1 MVETKATG
9 LNGCELRRQ
18 DTKEMDSTEFLD
30 IPPLDL
36 AFGRTPAMQAI
47 RHKLENV
54 AETGVPVL
62 LQGESGTGKEVC
74 ARFLHVFSKRSRG
87 TLVKVSCPAI
97 PESLMETEL
106 FGYEKGAF
114 TGAHSTKRGRV
125 EEAHQG
131 TLFLDEVGSLDLSA
145 QSKLLQVLQD
155 GSFVRVGGHVTRTIE
170 TRLVSC
176 ANRDLRTQVEEG
188 SFRLDLLYR
197 INAVTINLPPLRQRR
212 EEIEPLVE
220 FFTEQN
226 AKTFRMSP
234 KPISRS
240 TVHLMERYH
249 WPGNI
254 RQLANLV
261 RSYVLIG
268 DEELLAAELMP
279 QPLNGESLVAD
290 IDISQPISLK
300 RITKKA
306 TLDLERQIIL
316 KVLRTNGWNR
326 QKTAKWLQMS
336 YRSLLYKLNEVDAA
350 NRLVEDP
357 PVMTEDLPNRAARSN
372 SMGPGRHM

>member
-1 MVETKATG
+1 
-9 LNGCELRRQ
+9 
-18 DTKEMDSTEFLD
+18 MDFAEFYDL
-30 IPPLDL
+30 PPLEL
-36 AFGRTPAMQAI
+36 AFGRTPAMRAI
-47 RHKLENV
+47 RQKLESV
-54 AETGVPVL
+54 ADTGVPVL
-62 LQGESGTGKEVC
+62 LQGESGTGKEIC
-74 ARFLHVFSKRSRG
+74 ARYLHVFSGRTRG
-87 TLVKVSCPAI
+87 SLVKVSCPAI

-131 TLFLDEVGSLDLSA
+131 TLFLDEIGSLDLSA

-155 GSFVRVGGHVTRTIE
+155 GTFVRVGGHNTRTIE

-176 ANRDLRTQVEEG
+176 ANRDLRAQVNEG

-197 INAVTINLPPLRQRR
+197 INAVTISIPPLRHRR
-212 EEIEPLVE
+212 EEVEPLVQY
-220 FFTEQN
+220 FTDLN
-226 AKTFRMSP
+226 ARAFRLSP
-234 KPISRS
+234 RPISRS
-240 TVHLMERYH
+240 TIQLMERYN
-249 WPGNI
+249 WPGNV

-268 DEELLAAELMP
+268 DEDLLATELMP
-279 QPLNGESLVAD
+279 QTFSNESIVAD
-290 IDISQPISLK
+290 IDLSQPLSLK

-316 KVLRTNGWNR
+316 KVLRTNNWNR

-336 YRSLLYKLNEVDAA
+336 YRSLLYKLNEVDGT
-350 NRLVEDP
+350 N
-357 PVMTEDLPNRAARSN
+357 LPNSHHTPISN
-372 SMGPGRHM
+372 ELPPQADSAGNVVPGRRI

>member
-1 MVETKATG
+1 
-9 LNGCELRRQ
+9 
-18 DTKEMDSTEFLD
+18 MDLAEFYDL
-30 IPPLDL
+30 PPLEL
-36 AFGRTPAMQAI
+36 AFGRTPAMRAI
-47 RHKLENV
+47 RQKLESV
-54 AETGVPVL
+54 AESGVPVL

-74 ARFLHVFSKRSRG
+74 ARFLHLFSGRTKGS
-87 TLVKVSCPAI
+87 LVKVSCPAI

-125 EEAHQG
+125 EEAHNG

-155 GSFVRVGGHVTRTIE
+155 GTFVRVGGHTTRTIQ

-197 INAVTINLPPLRQRR
+197 INAVTVNLPPLRQRR
-212 EEIEPLVE
+212 DEIEPLVE
-220 FFTEQN
+220 YFTELN
-226 AKTFRMSP
+226 AKSFRLNP

-240 TVHLMERYH
+240 TIQLMERYH

-268 DEELLAAELMP
+268 DEDLLIAELMP
-279 QPLNGESLVAD
+279 EPPNDNVVAD
-290 IDISQPISLK
+290 IDLSQPLSLK

-316 KVLRTNGWNR
+316 KVLRSNNWNR

-350 NRLVEDP
+350 N
-357 PVMTEDLPNRAARSN
+357 LPNPPQSPITDELPRHPESGTN
-372 SMGPGRHM
+372 FGPGRRL

>member
-1 MVETKATG
+1 MESA
-9 LNGCELRRQ
+9 
-18 DTKEMDSTEFLD
+18 EFLD
-30 IPPLDL
+30 LPPLEL
-36 AFGRTPAMQAI
+36 AFGSTPAMRAI
-47 RHKLENV
+47 RQKLESV

-62 LQGESGTGKEVC
+62 LQGESGTGKEIC
-74 ARFLHVFSKRSRG
+74 ARFLHIFSRRTKGS
-87 TLVKVSCPAI
+87 LVKVSCPAI
-97 PESLMETEL
+97 PESLVETEL

-125 EEAHQG
+125 EEAHLG
-131 TLFLDEVGSLDLSA
+131 TLFLDEVGGLDLSA

-176 ANRDLRTQVEEG
+176 ANRDLRVQVEEG

-197 INAVTINLPPLRQRR
+197 INAVTVNLPPLRNRR

-220 FFTEQN
+220 YFMALN
-226 AKTFRMSP
+226 AKAFRMSP
-234 KPISRS
+234 RPISRS
-240 TVHLMERYH
+240 TIHLMERYS

-268 DEELLAAELMP
+268 DEELLAAEMMP
-279 QPLNGESLVAD
+279 QLASGDSLAAE

-336 YRSLLYKLNEVDAA
+336 YRSLLYKLNEVDATE
-350 NRLVEDP
+350 LPGDP
-357 PVMTEDLPNRAARSN
+357 PPSITEELSPQRAARAN
-372 SMGPGRHM
+372 AGPGRQM

>member
-1 MVETKATG
+1 
-9 LNGCELRRQ
+9 
-18 DTKEMDSTEFLD
+18 MDSVEFLD
-30 IPPLDL
+30 LPPLDL
-36 AFGRTPAMQAI
+36 AFGRTPAMQAV
-47 RHKLENV
+47 RQKLENV

-62 LQGESGTGKEVC
+62 LQGESGTGKEIC
-74 ARFLHVFSKRSRG
+74 ARFLHHFSRRTKGS
-87 TLVKVSCPAI
+87 LVKVSCPAI

-125 EEAHQG
+125 EEAHLG

-176 ANRDLRTQVEEG
+176 ANRDLRTQVDEG

-197 INAVTINLPPLRQRR
+197 INAVTVNLPPLRQRR
-212 EEIEPLVE
+212 EEIEPLVDY
-220 FFTEQN
+220 FTELN
-226 AKTFRMSP
+226 ARTFRMSP
-234 KPISRS
+234 RPISRS
-240 TVHLMERYH
+240 TIHLMQRYS

-279 QPLNGESLVAD
+279 QAMDGDRLAAE
-290 IDISQPISLK
+290 IDVSQPISLK

-316 KVLRTNGWNR
+316 KVLRSNGWNR

-336 YRSLLYKLNEVDAA
+336 YRSLLYKLNEVDVAELQGA
-350 NRLVEDP
+350 QPSTVTEAPPPSRGLRSEMGSGRRL
-357 PVMTEDLPNRAARSN
+357 
-372 SMGPGRHM
+372 

>member
-1 MVETKATG
+1 
-9 LNGCELRRQ
+9 
-18 DTKEMDSTEFLD
+18 MDFAEFYDL
-30 IPPLDL
+30 PPLEL
-36 AFGRTPAMQAI
+36 AFGRTSAMRGI
-47 RHKLENV
+47 RQKLESV
-54 AETGVPVL
+54 ADTGVPVL

-74 ARFLHVFSKRSRG
+74 ARFLHIFSGRTKGS
-87 TLVKVSCPAI
+87 LVKVSCPAI

-155 GSFVRVGGHVTRTIE
+155 GSFVRVGGHSTRTIE

-176 ANRDLRTQVEEG
+176 ANRDLRAQVEEG
-188 SFRLDLLYR
+188 TFRLDLLYR
-197 INAVTINLPPLRQRR
+197 INAVTINLPPLRHRR
-212 EEIEPLVE
+212 EDIDHLVRY
-220 FFTEQN
+220 FTDQN
-226 AKTFRMSP
+226 AKAFHLSP

-240 TVHLMERYH
+240 TIQLMERYN

-279 QPLNGESLVAD
+279 QSFSSDSIVAD
-290 IDISQPISLK
+290 IDLSQPLSLK

-316 KVLRTNGWNR
+316 KVLRTNNWNR

-336 YRSLLYKLNEVDAA
+336 YRSLLYKLNEVEAGH
-350 NRLVEDP
+350 
-357 PVMTEDLPNRAARSN
+357 LPNPSHSHINDELPAPTDAGSN
-372 SMGPGRHM
+372 LGPGRRL

>member
-1 MVETKATG
+1 
-9 LNGCELRRQ
+9 
-18 DTKEMDSTEFLD
+18 MDFAEFYDL
-30 IPPLDL
+30 PPIEL
-36 AFGRTPAMQAI
+36 AFGRTPAMQSV
-47 RHKLENV
+47 RQKLESV

-62 LQGESGTGKEVC
+62 LQGESGTGKEIC
-74 ARFLHVFSKRSRG
+74 ARFLHMFSGRNKG

-97 PESLMETEL
+97 PESLIETEL

-125 EEAHQG
+125 EEAHHG

-176 ANRDLRTQVEEG
+176 ANRDLRAQVEAG
-188 SFRLDLLYR
+188 TFRLDLLYR
-197 INAVTINLPPLRQRR
+197 INAVTINLPPLRHRR
-212 EEIEPLVE
+212 EEIGPLVE
-220 FFTEQN
+220 YFTDLN
-226 AKTFRMSP
+226 ARAFRLSP
-234 KPISRS
+234 RPISRS
-240 TVHLMERYH
+240 TIQLMERYT

-279 QPLNGESLVAD
+279 QALTSESIVAD
-290 IDISQPISLK
+290 IDISKPISLK

-350 NRLVEDP
+350 NLPGTTP
-357 PVMTEDLPNRAARSN
+357 PAVTEELPPN
-372 SMGPGRHM
+372 SRTNLGNGRQL

>member
-1 MVETKATG
+1 MNVTQFHD
-9 LNGCELRRQ
+9 L
-18 DTKEMDSTEFLD
+18 
-30 IPPLDL
+30 PPAEL

-47 RHKLENV
+47 RQKLESV
-54 AETGVPVL
+54 AGTGVPVL

-74 ARFLHVFSKRSRG
+74 ARFLHLFSRRTKGS
-87 TLVKVSCPAI
+87 LVKVSCPAI

-114 TGAHSTKRGRV
+114 TGAHTTKRGRV
-125 EEAHQG
+125 EEAHNG
-131 TLFLDEVGSLDLSA
+131 TLFLDEVGSLDLPA

-176 ANRDLRTQVEEG
+176 ANRDLQSQVEEG

-197 INAVTINLPPLRQRR
+197 INAVTISLPPLRQRR
-212 EEIEPLVE
+212 EEIAPLIE
-220 FFTEQN
+220 YFTEMN
-226 AKTFRMSP
+226 SRTFKLEPRP
-234 KPISRS
+234 LSRA
-240 TVHLMERYH
+240 TIHLMERYT

-268 DEELLAAELMP
+268 DEELLAAELVP
-279 QPLNGESLVAD
+279 QSLTAESIVAG
-290 IDISQPISLK
+290 IDITQPISLK

-316 KVLRTNGWNR
+316 KVLKSNGWNR

-336 YRSLLYKLNEVDAA
+336 YRSLLYKLNDVEAA
-350 NRLVEDP
+350 ELKRTPPPPLAGEEPSTRTVRPSLGPTRRLSDGGHV
-357 PVMTEDLPNRAARSN
+357 V
-372 SMGPGRHM
+372 

>member
-1 MVETKATG
+1 
-9 LNGCELRRQ
+9 
-18 DTKEMDSTEFLD
+18 MDFAEFYDL
-30 IPPLDL
+30 PPLEL
-36 AFGRTPAMQAI
+36 AFGRTQAMRAI
-47 RHKLENV
+47 RQKLESV
-54 AETGVPVL
+54 ADTGVPVL

-74 ARFLHVFSKRSRG
+74 ARFLHIFSGRTKGS
-87 TLVKVSCPAI
+87 LVKVSCPAI
-97 PESLMETEL
+97 PESLIETEL

-125 EEAHQG
+125 EEAHLG

-155 GSFVRVGGHVTRTIE
+155 GTFVRVGGHATRTIE

-176 ANRDLRTQVEEG
+176 ANRDLRAQVDDG
-188 SFRLDLLYR
+188 TFRLDLLYR

-212 EEIEPLVE
+212 EDIDVLIQY
-220 FFTEQN
+220 FTEQN
-226 AKTFRMSP
+226 ARTFRLSP

-240 TVHLMERYH
+240 TIQMMERYH
-249 WPGNI
+249 WPGNV

-268 DEELLAAELMP
+268 DEELLASELLP
-279 QPLNGESLVAD
+279 QPFSSDHVMAD
-290 IDISQPISLK
+290 IDLSRPLSLK

-316 KVLRTNGWNR
+316 KVLRSNNWNR

-336 YRSLLYKLNEVDAA
+336 YRSLLYKLNEVDSA
-350 NRLVEDP
+350 NLPSPIRSPITDELPSRPDP
-357 PVMTEDLPNRAARSN
+357 GADA
-372 SMGPGRHM
+372 GPGRRL

>member
-1 MVETKATG
+1 
-9 LNGCELRRQ
+9 
-18 DTKEMDSTEFLD
+18 MDSVEFLD
-30 IPPLDL
+30 LPPLEL
-36 AFGRTPAMQAI
+36 AFGRTPAMQAV
-47 RHKLENV
+47 RQRLENV
-54 AETGVPVL
+54 AETSVPVL

-74 ARFLHVFSKRSRG
+74 ARFLHMFSKRNKGS
-87 TLVKVSCPAI
+87 LVKVSCPAI

-176 ANRDLRTQVEEG
+176 ANRDLRTQVDEG

-197 INAVTINLPPLRQRR
+197 INAVTVNLPPLRHRR
-212 EEIEPLVE
+212 EEIAALVDY
-220 FFTEQN
+220 FTELN
-226 AKTFRMSP
+226 AKVFRMSP
-234 KPISRS
+234 RSISRS
-240 TVHLMERYH
+240 TIHLMERYS

-279 QPLNGESLVAD
+279 QPMSSDSLAAE
-290 IDISQPISLK
+290 IDVSQPLSLK
-300 RITKKA
+300 RITRKA

-336 YRSLLYKLNEVDAA
+336 YRSLLYKLNEVNVAELQEA
-350 NRLVEDP
+350 P
-357 PVMTEDLPNRAARSN
+357 SSTITESLSPNRGMRSE
-372 SMGPGRHM
+372 MGSGRRV